1 MSIHHVM
8 MFNKWYV
15 NVVNYKNLNFY
26 LFMYVQ
32 PLGTPLYN
40 KSLSIKDSFISP
52 INE

>member
-1 MSIHHVM
+1 MLMSIHHVM

-32 PLGTPLYN
+32 PLGTPFQVN
-40 KSLSIKDSFISP
+40 FEDMSEFM
-52 INE
+52 